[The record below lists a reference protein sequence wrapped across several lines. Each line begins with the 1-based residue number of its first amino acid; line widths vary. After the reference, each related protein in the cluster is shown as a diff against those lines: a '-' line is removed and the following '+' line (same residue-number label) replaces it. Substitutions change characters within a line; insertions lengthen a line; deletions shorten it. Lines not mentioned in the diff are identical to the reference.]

1 MLRPP
6 HHLRYGVACEAT
18 WPLSGFDG
26 YELLVS
32 VGHDEY
38 YSAAEIEKLRAY
50 TAAGASS
57 TTAPRLY

>member
-1 MLRPP
+1 
-6 HHLRYGVACEAT
+6 
-18 WPLSGFDG
+18 LSGFDG